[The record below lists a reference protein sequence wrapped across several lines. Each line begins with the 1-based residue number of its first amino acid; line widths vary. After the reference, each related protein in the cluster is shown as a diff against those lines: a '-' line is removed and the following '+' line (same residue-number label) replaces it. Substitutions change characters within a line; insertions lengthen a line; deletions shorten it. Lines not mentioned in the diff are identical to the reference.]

1 VNNLGVLSTTFLS
14 FHCKGEKA
22 LRASRAFHWRKK
34 GPKSPF
40 FFVPLD
46 FIKQISLHIGDIG
59 PFVSIFHLFYM
70 LIVFISFSLILVNS
84 FVVFLS
90 NLLPYSCHA

>member
-1 VNNLGVLSTTFLS
+1 MEKEGTQVTFLLCVFG
-14 FHCKGEKA
+14 FHQ
-22 LRASRAFHWRKK
+22 
-34 GPKSPF
+34 
-40 FFVPLD
+40 
-46 FIKQISLHIGDIG
+46 QINLYIGDIG

-70 LIVFISFSLILVNS
+70 LIVFISLSLIFVNS